1 MKKSTVWILGG
12 VAAAVLVVGG
22 LRLAKSRAGAQA
34 PVTPVASVALELA
47 ASDVYTARSEAL
59 SVGLPVSGT
68 LKATQTAVVKA
79 RVAGELM
86 DLAVREGDAVQ
97 AGQVLARI
105 DPTEYLARWRQAQQT
120 ADSAK
125 AQLDIA
131 QKQFDNNEALVKQ
144 GFISQTALQ
153 TSQMSLNGARASH
166 QSALAAADV
175 ARKALDDAALKAP
188 ISGQIAQRL
197 AQPGERVAVDARIV
211 EIVNLGQFELE
222 VALPAED
229 AGKARVGMKAQLRIE
244 GLNEPVAASVL
255 RINPSTQAGSRSVL
269 VYLGL
274 PGRAGLRQGLF
285 AQGTLGTET
294 VQAVA
299 VPLSSVRTDKPQPY
313 VQVIDAGVVRHVAV
327 QVGAR
332 AEGEGAHL
340 GVLRVAVQGL
350 AEGSQVL
357 AGSVG
362 AVREG
367 VQARI
372 ASGAPSAAPTA
383 SAPAAR

>member
-1 MKKSTVWILGG
+1 MKKSTLWSLGG
-12 VAAAVLVVGG
+12 VAAAVLVIGG
-22 LRLAKSRAGAQA
+22 LRLLPSRPATPA
-34 PVTPVASVALELA
+34 PATPTATTALELA
-47 ASDVYTARSEAL
+47 PSDVYTARSETL
-59 SVGLPVSGT
+59 TVGLPVSGT
-68 LKATQTAVVKA
+68 LKATQTALVKA

-86 DLAVREGDAVQ
+86 DLSVREGDTVQ

-105 DPTEYLARWRQAQQT
+105 DPTEYLARWRQAQQQ

-153 TSQMSLNGARASH
+153 TSQMGLNGARASH

-175 ARKALDDAALKAP
+175 ARKALDDATLKAP
-188 ISGQIAQRL
+188 IAGQVSQRL

-222 VALPAED
+222 VALPAPD
-229 AGKARVGMKAQLRIE
+229 AGQARVGMQAQLRIE
-244 GLNEPVAASVL
+244 GLDETVSARVL

-285 AQGTLGTET
+285 AQGTLGTQT
-294 VQAVA
+294 VQTVA
-299 VPLSSVRTDKPQPY
+299 VPLSSVRTDKPEPY
-313 VQVIDAGVVRHVAV
+313 VQVVDAGVVRHVNV

-332 AEGEGAHL
+332 AEGEGAAQ
-340 GVLRVAVQGL
+340 GQQRVAVQGL

-362 AVREG
+362 AVRVG
-367 VQARI
+367 AQARV
-372 ASGAPSAAPTA
+372 AAGPA